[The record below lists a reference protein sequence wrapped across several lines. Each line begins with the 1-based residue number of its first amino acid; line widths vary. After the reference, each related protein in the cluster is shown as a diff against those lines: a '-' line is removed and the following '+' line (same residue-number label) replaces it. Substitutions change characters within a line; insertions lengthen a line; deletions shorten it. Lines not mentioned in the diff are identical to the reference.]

1 MASNSLICA
10 NDNDFN
16 RYILGNDA
24 IYFKDADDVVNHLL
38 RTNYN
43 DVSFQSMLSE
53 NRKKIE
59 NIYDWEIIVD
69 QYMKHFNDI
78 FKIKKYQFI

>member
-24 IYFKDADDVVNHLL
+24 IYFKQAGDVVNHLL
-38 RTNYN
+38 ETRYN
-43 DVSFQSMLSE
+43 EDRFQSMLLE
-53 NRKKIE
+53 NREKIE
-59 NIYDWEIIVD
+59 NIYDWEIIVE
-69 QYMKHFNDI
+69 QYAKHFTDI
-78 FKIKKYQFI
+78 FQRNMN